1 MNATTKPVGVLLS
14 LQWEPTTDYLLDS
27 EVGDAIASYCTDAGI
42 ECPDDE
48 LFQCAAWAIPV
59 GTALEAPEWLEFARS
74 KKSAAPALRVTLA
87 GTVFVLLVG
96 WSGRCGCPECGSAP
110 ALSVLEVSR

>member
-27 EVGDAIASYCTDAGI
+27 EVGDAIASYCAEAGI
-42 ECPDDE
+42 ECPPDE
-48 LFQCAAWAIPV
+48 AFQVAEWAVPV